1 MKKHELILVV
11 LVAYAAI
18 GLILWFLH
26 DQKNV
31 RFAAAFPSKLNYAG
45 TWPYW
50 EFKAL
55 TQ

>member
-1 MKKHELILVV
+1 MKKHELALIVV
-11 LVAYAAI
+11 AGYAAV
-18 GLILWFLH
+18 GLILYFLH
-26 DQKNV
+26 DSKNV
-31 RFAAAFPSKLNYAG
+31 RFAAAFPSKTNYAL